1 MRRSRVADSCAKNAG
16 RRTEFLGIEQDGSM
30 PVGRRSAEVLPSL
43 IKMRAGF
50 ATAGFVPFG
59 ERANGGY
66 EIGTA
71 FFRELRRNT
80 VGRGRIVDGAENLLQ
95 PLAGA
100 AIALDLLGIVK
111 PGKVFDTVAKL
122 FHRLSKSVQLF
133 RTTPGDIVAALSPL
147 ALEPVHHCL
156 R

>member
-1 MRRSRVADSCAKNAG
+1 
-16 RRTEFLGIEQDGSM
+16 M

-59 ERANGGY
+59 EGANGGY

-71 FFRELRRNT
+71 FFREFRRNT
-80 VGRGRIVDGAENLLQ
+80 VGRGCIVDGTENLLQ

-111 PGKVFDTVAKL
+111 ARKVFDTVAKFL
-122 FHRLSKSVQLF
+122 HRLSKSVQLL
-133 RTTPGDIVAALSPL
+133 RITLGDTVAPLSRL
-147 ALEPVHHCL
+147 ALEPVQHC
-156 R
+156 RSERPQRPRR